1 MKYYEDLLILGCF
14 TFREIIEITGS
25 EAAAKWLVMEYQK
38 KGLIERVKQNLY
50 VAINIADRQPMVSR
64 YRIAS
69 SLSHDAVVSYH
80 SAFEFYGYS
89 NQVFNEVYVS
99 TKTRFRNFIY
109 NGIEY
114 KRMSDGI
121 SAGIE
126 TSSMGERVTTIERTV
141 LDCIDHLDR
150 ACGLEEFLRI
160 LAVIPS
166 LDEKE
171 MIKLLPLYNNGFL
184 YMKTGYVLSFFSK
197 ELNLSDRFF
206 VFCRQRLPNCKAYLY
221 KGGRGFS
228 YIDEWKLYA
237 PKDIKNI
244 TNKGMPLDAEI

>member
-1 MKYYEDLLILGCF
+1 MLWNI
-14 TFREIIEITGS
+14 R
-25 EAAAKWLVMEYQK
+25 K

-50 VAINIADRQPMVSR
+50 VAINIAERQPVVSR

-69 SLSHDAVVSYH
+69 SLSPDAVVSYH

-89 NQVFNEVYVS
+89 NQVFNEVFVS

-114 KRMSDGI
+114 KRMSEGI
-121 SAGIE
+121 SSGVE
-126 TSSMGERVTTIERTV
+126 TLSMGERVTTIERTV

-150 ACGLEEFLRI
+150 AGGLEEFLRI

-171 MIKLLPLYNNGFL
+171 MIELLSLYDNGFL

-206 VFCRQRLPNCKAYLY
+206 IFCRQRLPNCKAYLY
-221 KGGRGFS
+221 KGDGGFS

-237 PKDIKNI
+237 PKNIRNI